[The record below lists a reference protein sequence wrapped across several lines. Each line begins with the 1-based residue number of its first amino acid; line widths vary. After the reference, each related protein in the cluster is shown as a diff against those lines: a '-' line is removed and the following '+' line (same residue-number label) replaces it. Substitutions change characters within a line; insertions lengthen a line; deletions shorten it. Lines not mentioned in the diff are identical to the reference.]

1 MPPRVKQAV
10 VLWGYCLMLI
20 PILPFFA
27 FYASIRVLRGNA
39 SVTFGPDWT
48 FNYHANQPRE

>member
-1 MPPRVKQAV
+1 MTRLKQAAI
-10 VLWGYCLMLI
+10 LWGYCLMLI

-48 FNYHANQPRE
+48 FNYHANQPSK